1 MADFLHTREYIRSDQ
16 AVCVT
21 IDIAANVMLLTDTN
35 LNKYRRGQPYDY
47 YGGYYKR
54 SPIYI
59 RPPRSD
65 YYNVVIDLGGGSG
78 TVRHSISVVDA

>member
-1 MADFLHTREYIRSDQ
+1 MADFLHTREFIRSDQ
-16 AVCVT
+16 SACIT
-21 IDIAANVMLLTDTN
+21 IDIAANVMLLTDVN
-35 LNKYRRGQPYDY
+35 FSRYKRGESYDY

-65 YYNVVIDLGGGSG
+65 NYNLVIDLGGGSG
-78 TVRHSISVVDA
+78 SIRHSISIEDA